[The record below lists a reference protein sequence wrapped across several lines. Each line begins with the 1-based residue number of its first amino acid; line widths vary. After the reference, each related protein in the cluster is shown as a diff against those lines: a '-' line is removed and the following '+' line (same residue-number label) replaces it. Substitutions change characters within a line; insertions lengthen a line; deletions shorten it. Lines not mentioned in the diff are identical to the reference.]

1 MDFRY
6 TVLGGDSFWGFDK
19 NYFLLFK
26 SFRGV

>member
-26 SFRGV
+26 PFRGV